1 MISHRREPV
10 VRIVDELFALTAD
23 ANPPVQGDD
32 RTALVVRTP

>member
-1 MISHRREPV
+1 VVARRTEPV
-10 VRIVDELFALTAD
+10 ACIVDDLFALTAD